1 MTDDFPLK
9 KGTTL
14 TTAVLG
20 VPVGGLVQVWAGK
33 PTLWRLVDI
42 GGFSDAV
49 GVGAVARTQISPGRY
64 REVCLFD
71 EATGTVVLQ
80 ERHFLEAAADQGFQ
94 VGGRVFNAE
103 PPSEV
108 FGDPWEDLSTA
119 VFHAAARAFERGE
132 LIVVEPGGWDDSD
145 GRYCLIGA
153 FHDGGIDQ
161 IVLETS
167 PVPAG
172 SEVWPATDEEQGQT
186 ISAPVSDDTLRGAG
200 TLAIDAVHRWGV
212 APWDV
217 TITYVV
223 PPEAFTDHAPAPAD
237 SPTEER

>member
-1 MTDDFPLK
+1 MPDDFPLSE
-9 KGTTL
+9 GTTL
-14 TTAVLG
+14 TTAVFG
-20 VPVGGLVQVWAGK
+20 VPVGGLVQVWTDK
-33 PTLWRLVDI
+33 PTVWRLVDV

-49 GVGAVARTQISPGRY
+49 GIGSVARTQIGPGRY

-71 EATGTVVLQ
+71 DENGTVVLQ
-80 ERHFLEAAADQGFQ
+80 ERHFLEASDKGYQ
-94 VGGRVFNAE
+94 VGGRVFQAE

-108 FGDPWEDLSTA
+108 FGDPWEDLSAA
-119 VFHAAARAFERGE
+119 VFHAAARAFDRGE

-153 FHDGGIDQ
+153 FHDGAVDQ

-172 SEVWPATDEEQGQT
+172 SEVWPATDETAGQT

-200 TLAIDAVHRWGV
+200 TLAIDAVHRWGL

-223 PPEAFTDHAPAPAD
+223 PPEAFTEQASANAVPPAD
-237 SPTEER
+237 G